1 MKMFRD
7 EKPTA
12 GTLCDV
18 LLTNGNKVKRYYVHN
33 GNGDMVWFP
42 NLPEKTDVIEW
53 EAVTL

>member
-1 MKMFRD
+1 MFRD

-42 NLPEKTDVIEW
+42 NLPEKTDVIKW
-53 EAVTL
+53 EAVIL